1 MDFENIK
8 FEKRGA
14 VARIILN
21 RPERLNAFVGRM
33 REEILE
39 ALSLCDTDDVRAVVI
54 TGTGKGFSAGAD
66 VRFLTEVRR
75 TGDAEALDRVLALA
89 RGVVTKI
96 RELPKP
102 VLASINGVTAG
113 GGINLALACDVRIAS
128 EQASFGETFIR
139 LGLHPDW
146 GGTFFLPRL
155 AGPAVALEMM
165 MSGDVI
171 SASEAHRL
179 GLVNAVVPHDE
190 LEPATGIMAE
200 RFARNSPRIL
210 AMIKQAVYKSL
221 NASFDEM
228 LDFETAAQKACFMT
242 EESAEGLNAFVEKR
256 EPDFS

>member
-1 MDFENIK
+1 
-8 FEKRGA
+8 
-14 VARIILN
+14 
-21 RPERLNAFVGRM
+21 
-33 REEILE
+33 
-39 ALSLCDTDDVRAVVI
+39 
-54 TGTGKGFSAGAD
+54 
-66 VRFLTEVRR
+66 
-75 TGDAEALDRVLALA
+75 VLALA

-190 LEPATGIMAE
+190 LEQATGIMAE

>member
-1 MDFENIK
+1 
-8 FEKRGA
+8 
-14 VARIILN
+14 
-21 RPERLNAFVGRM
+21 
-33 REEILE
+33 
-39 ALSLCDTDDVRAVVI
+39 
-54 TGTGKGFSAGAD
+54 
-66 VRFLTEVRR
+66 
-75 TGDAEALDRVLALA
+75 
-89 RGVVTKI
+89 
-96 RELPKP
+96 
-102 VLASINGVTAG
+102 
-113 GGINLALACDVRIAS
+113 VRIAS

-171 SASEAHRL
+171 SASQAHRL

-190 LEPATGIMAE
+190 LEAATDIMAE
-200 RFARNSPRIL
+200 RFTRNPPRIL

-228 LDFETAAQKACFMT
+228 LDFETAAQKACFMIK
-242 EESAEGLNAFVEKR
+242 ESAEGLNAFVEKR